1 MEDTQQTLTM
11 EVPPGMR
18 QGELTPRQRRNSLI
32 AVIACISV
40 VGMGLGVSI
49 PLLAL
54 MMEREGLSG
63 TLIGANTAMPA
74 LATFAFTPFIPAILR
89 RIPIIPFLLGCILIC
104 GLAMPS
110 YYFFPNVW
118 LWFAIRFV
126 NGIGLTGLFVVSE
139 FWVNSLADEK
149 ARGRMIGIYGT
160 VLSAGFASGPIL
172 LALVGTQG
180 ATPFITISLVILAAG
195 IPLVFFG
202 RGLAP
207 RLTERPSRGLLSFVL
222 VAPAATLAGLVY
234 GATET
239 DVFNL
244 LPVYAVRIGMT
255 EQSAAFVLSI
265 FAAGNILFQI
275 PIGYWAD
282 RADRRLVLMVCAGV
296 GMIGAL
302 AIPAV
307 SGSIWTFAPTLF
319 VFGGVVVGLYT
330 VGLTLLGE
338 RFRGADLASA
348 NGAFIIMYSMGA
360 LVGPPVSGY
369 AMELWNPHGLVIA
382 IGAICGL
389 YLLVASWRYFT
400 GPKGPAD
407 AGFTRET
414 PGKSGS

>member
-1 MEDTQQTLTM
+1 MNDTEQTLTM
-11 EVPPGMR
+11 EAPPEMQEGR
-18 QGELTPRQRRNSLI
+18 LTPAQRRKSLI

-54 MMEREGLSG
+54 MMEREGISG

-74 LATFAFTPFIPAILR
+74 FATLLFTPFIPGILHR
-89 RIPIIPFLLGCILIC
+89 LPIIPFLLGCILIC

-110 YYFFPNVW
+110 YYLFPNVW
-118 LWFAIRFV
+118 VWFPIRFM
-126 NGIGLTGLFVVSE
+126 NGVGLTGLFVVSE
-139 FWVNSLADEK
+139 FWINSLADEK
-149 ARGRMIGIYGT
+149 SRGRLIGIYGA

-172 LALVGTQG
+172 LALVGTEG
-180 ATPFITISLVILAAG
+180 VTPFIAIALVILAAG
-195 IPLVFFG
+195 LPLVFFG

-207 RLTERPSRGLLSFVL
+207 RLTERPSKSLLSFVL
-222 VAPAATLAGLVY
+222 VAPAATLAGLAY

-239 DVFNL
+239 DIFNL
-244 LPVYAVRIGMT
+244 LPVYGVRIGMT
-255 EQSAAFVLSI
+255 EQTAAFVLSI

-282 RADRRLVLMVCAGV
+282 RTDRRLVLMVCAGV
-296 GMIGAL
+296 GMVGAF

-307 SGSIWTFAPTLF
+307 SGSMWTFAPTLF

-348 NGAFIIMYSMGA
+348 NGAFVLMYSVGA
-360 LVGPPVSGY
+360 LAGPPISGY
-369 AMELWNPHGLVIA
+369 AMELWDPHGLVVA
-382 IGAICGL
+382 IGGMSGL
-389 YLLVASWRYFT
+389 YLLVAGWRYFT
-400 GPKGPAD
+400 ASRAPASP
-407 AGFTRET
+407 E
-414 PGKSGS
+414 SG

>member
-1 MEDTQQTLTM
+1 MNDAHQTLTI
-11 EVPPGMR
+11 EVPPEMR
-18 QGELTPRQRRNSLI
+18 EGHLTPGQRRKSLI

-54 MMEREGLSG
+54 MMEREGISG

-74 LATFAFTPFIPAILR
+74 LATLAFTPFIPAILQR
-89 RIPIIPFLLGCILIC
+89 VPIIPFLLGCILIC
-104 GLAMPS
+104 AVAMPS
-110 YYFFPNVW
+110 YYVFPNVW

-126 NGIGLTGLFVVSE
+126 NGVGLTGLFVVSE
-139 FWVNSLADEK
+139 FWINSLADDGS
-149 ARGRMIGIYGT
+149 RGRLIGIYGT

-172 LALVGTQG
+172 LALVGTEG
-180 ATPFITISLVILAAG
+180 ATPFITIALVILAAG
-195 IPLVFFG
+195 FLLVFFG

-207 RLTERPSRGLLSFVL
+207 RVTERPSKGLLSFVL
-222 VAPAATLAGLVY
+222 VAPAATLAGLAY

-239 DVFNL
+239 DIFNL
-244 LPVYAVRIGMT
+244 LPVYGVRIGMT

-282 RADRRLVLMVCAGV
+282 RTDRRLVLMVCAAV
-296 GMIGAL
+296 GMVGAL

-348 NGAFIIMYSMGA
+348 NSAFVLMYSVGA
-360 LVGPPVSGY
+360 LAGPPVSGY
-369 AMELWNPHGLVIA
+369 AMELWDPHGLVIA
-382 IGAICGL
+382 IGGISGL
-389 YLLVASWRYFT
+389 YLLVAGWRYFT
-400 GPKGPAD
+400 ASRAPAAPKT
-407 AGFTRET
+407 AGK
-414 PGKSGS
+414 GGS